1 MAVGLPIIAPIHTS
15 IREIT
20 LDGKACYAITELNDH
35 FQVADYENIRHIP
48 NVEETANQM
57 IQAYMDAHN
66 GILVDTGLYSEILSE
81 YDWDKIAETWKVIFG
96 ELL

>member
-1 MAVGLPIIAPIHTS
+1 
-15 IREIT
+15 
-20 LDGKACYAITELNDH
+20 
-35 FQVADYENIRHIP
+35 
-48 NVEETANQM
+48 VEETANQM